1 MSDNNE
7 NENIKVP
14 ITEYTKHIVKE
25 AVTEAMKQ
33 HQDNCPMVKTVD
45 DLASDMWGDSSK
57 DGVKDKVRILDDDL
71 TSRKENVSFIKRP
84 LFSGLVGAFFVAIG
98 MVLKGA
104 WIWFTGKI

>member
-14 ITEYTKHIVKE
+14 ITEYTKHVVKE

-33 HQDNCPMVKTVD
+33 HQDNCPLTKVVS
-45 DLASDMWGDSSK
+45 DLSEDMWGDGSK
-57 DGVKDKVRILDDDL
+57 DGVKGKVRILDDDL
-71 TSRKENVSFIKRP
+71 ASRKENVSFIKRP
-84 LFSGLVGAFFVAIG
+84 FFSGLVGAFFVVIG

-104 WIWFTGKI
+104 WEWFSGKI